1 MRTRTVFDVELLELA
16 HGWDAENEEKKE
28 RRKAIF
34 FLFFF
39 LDLSH

>member
-16 HGWDAENEEKKE
+16 HGWDAEIEEKKE

-39 LDLSH
+39 WI